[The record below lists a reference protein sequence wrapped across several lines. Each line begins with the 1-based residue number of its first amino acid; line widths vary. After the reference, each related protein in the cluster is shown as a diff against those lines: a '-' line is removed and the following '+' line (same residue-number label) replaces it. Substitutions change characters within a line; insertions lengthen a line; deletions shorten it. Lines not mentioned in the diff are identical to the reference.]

1 MNELL
6 AWMSAKHSGSLA
18 MLRGR
23 TSELWPATRPLS
35 GVPQHREAMW
45 NLSKL
50 GHAEFGA
57 AAEPLYWRVA
67 PPVLAMPGEGLALCG
82 IVCGARLP
90 SLLTRLRNAFG
101 SENVCEDQQDAAPD
115 RILVRSETHQEL
127 KRGVSLAG
135 LTLQKDAPAAMLAAV
150 APGSSIEF
158 EEVTMPVGMG
168 WNVQRFSKSRLGWVG
183 SDVAE
188 AGSWRDGLFRFR
200 GDYQTIYILRED
212 GTSFSCPPAVGKFR
226 VLKRKNR
233 ACFFDVDAGA
243 AMFPVSCRPP
253 ELIERALVLCSGKL
267 PKIADGFIA
276 YGFVS
281 RRIAAAVASLLGQNL
296 NPWNAI

>member
-23 TSELWPATRPLS
+23 TSELWPGSSPSNSALR
-35 GVPQHREAMW
+35 HREAMW

-57 AAEPLYWRVA
+57 AAAPFAWRVA
-67 PPVLAMPGEGLALCG
+67 PPVLAASAGGPVLCG
-82 IVCGARLP
+82 VACGARLP

-101 SENVCEDQQDAAPD
+101 SGNVHQEQQAAAPD
-115 RILVRSETHQEL
+115 LIVVRSETYQGFERSAL
-127 KRGVSLAG
+127 LAG
-135 LTLQKDAPAAMLAAV
+135 LELQKDAPAAILAAV
-150 APGSSIEF
+150 APASSLELDQID
-158 EEVTMPVGMG
+158 VPVGMG
-168 WNVQRFSKSRLGWVG
+168 WIVQRFSRSQRRWVG
-183 SDVAE
+183 SEAAE
-188 AGSWRDGLFRFR
+188 AASWRDGLFRFR
-200 GDYQTIYILRED
+200 GDYRVIYVLRE
-212 GTSFSCPPAVGKFR
+212 GGNSLSCPPAVGKFR

-243 AMFPVSCRPP
+243 VRFPVSCRPP

-267 PKIADGFIA
+267 PKIVNGFIV

-281 RRIAAAVASLLGQNL
+281 RRIAAAAARLLGQNL